1 MATWHLDAHAVA
13 LFDRL
18 NGDPA
23 VRDLLGDF
31 QDATGVRIWL
41 APLSPPSL
49 EDIVDHARG
58 HPFCRA
64 FVAVSEQAR
73 AHCLCIHSSLRM
85 QPLKPGGVVR
95 QCCAAGILH
104 AALPLSVANKPV
116 ALLLIGGLHEASAE
130 GLKAGAKLRRFLE
143 KQDGMHP
150 STPVSA
156 MVCKIETRS
165 AQQINALVR
174 LVNALASLLETRA
187 LHLETSPENALPDL
201 MVPSV
206 ISRKA
211 GVSERRLRGLFQTY
225 FRMTLTEWLARQ
237 RVFAAMALLR
247 DGGDRIVDIAYSCG
261 FSAASSFYRVF
272 RQETGITPSDYRKG
286 AKPRVS
292 ASLPLPHLNRN
303 TGVFFLSRDS
313 NR

>member
-1 MATWHLDAHAVA
+1 
-13 LFDRL
+13 
-18 NGDPA
+18 
-23 VRDLLGDF
+23 
-31 QDATGVRIWL
+31 
-41 APLSPPSL
+41 
-49 EDIVDHARG
+49 
-58 HPFCRA
+58 
-64 FVAVSEQAR
+64 
-73 AHCLCIHSSLRM
+73 
-85 QPLKPGGVVR
+85 
-95 QCCAAGILH
+95 
-104 AALPLSVANKPV
+104 
-116 ALLLIGGLHEASAE
+116 
-130 GLKAGAKLRRFLE
+130 
-143 KQDGMHP
+143 
-150 STPVSA
+150 

-187 LHLETSPENALPDL
+187 LHLETSPENALPSTLLHTIDFMQENFANPDL